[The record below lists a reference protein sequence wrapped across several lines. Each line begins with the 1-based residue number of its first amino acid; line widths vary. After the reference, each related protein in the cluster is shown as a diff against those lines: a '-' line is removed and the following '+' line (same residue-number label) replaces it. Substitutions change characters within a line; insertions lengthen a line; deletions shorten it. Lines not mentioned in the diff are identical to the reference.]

1 MEGGRTVKTRKR
13 GWITEISGPEDL
25 PEPLATIAEWA
36 GVEKAIEMVDK
47 FGGERIYIPCLST
60 LRRQVRNRKIM
71 KEFTGYN
78 LRSVAQKY
86 RLSAQSI
93 RNIVK
98 DVQPK
103 RKKSLKIQS
112 EHEQLG
118 LF

>member
-1 MEGGRTVKTRKR
+1 VKTRNQ

-25 PEPLATIAEWA
+25 PEPLATIAEWV
-36 GVEKAIEMVDK
+36 GVEKAITLIDK

-60 LRRQVRNRKIM
+60 LRRQVRNRKIL

-78 LRSVAQKY
+78 LRSLAQKH
-86 RLSAQSI
+86 RLSVQSI

-98 DVQPK
+98 DMQPK
-103 RKKSLKIQS
+103 RKKSSKIQS
-112 EHEQLG
+112 DHEQLG